1 MFARNHS
8 GAATGTSTTR
18 VLAVLAAAG
27 AAGAVLAGCT
37 PDQYP
42 TDEKGTTPPV
52 ITGDQAQPGDEVNAG
67 TSSGGAEEMSATLRN
82 TEGASV
88 GVANFTTEG
97 EAVTVTLR
105 VTGMDA
111 GSHGV
116 HIHSVGKCE
125 ASTGF
130 ASAGDHL
137 QVDGHTGKPES
148 GDLTS
153 VTVLANGT
161 GTVTSST
168 DAFKLDQIG
177 GKALVVHEVG
187 DTDGTH
193 RLACGVIAQKR

>member
-8 GAATGTSTTR
+8 GAATGISTTR
-18 VLAVLAAAG
+18 VLAVIAAAG
-27 AAGAVLAGCT
+27 VAGAALAGCT

-42 TDEKGTTPPV
+42 TDEKGTTPSV
-52 ITGDQAQPGDEVNAG
+52 ITGDQAQPGDEISAG
-67 TSSGGAEEMSATLRN
+67 TTSGGAEELTVTLRN
-82 TEGASV
+82 TEGTSV
-88 GVANFTTEG
+88 GFATFSAEG
-97 EAVTVTLR
+97 DAVSVNLR

-116 HIHSVGKCE
+116 HIHSGTKCE

-153 VTVLANGT
+153 VTVLENGT
-161 GTVTSST
+161 GTVTSAT
-168 DAFKLDQIG
+168 DAFELEQIRG
-177 GKALVVHEVG
+177 RALIVHEVG
-187 DTDGTH
+187 DTDGSH
-193 RLACGVIAQKR
+193 RLACGVIAE

>member
-1 MFARNHS
+1 MSARNHR
-8 GAATGTSTTR
+8 GAATGISTTR

-37 PDQYP
+37 PDQHP
-42 TDEKGTTPPV
+42 TDAKGTTPSV
-52 ITGDQAQPGDEVNAG
+52 ITGDQARPGDEVNAG
-67 TSSGGAEEMSATLRN
+67 TTSGGAEELRTTLR
-82 TEGASV
+82 SV
-88 GVANFTTEG
+88 DGNNVGFATFTTEDD
-97 EAVTVTLR
+97 AVSVSLR

-125 ASTGF
+125 ASNGF

-153 VTVLANGT
+153 VTVLSNGT
-161 GTVTSST
+161 GTVTSVT
-168 DAFKLDQIG
+168 DAFDLEQIR
-177 GKALVVHEVG
+177 GKALIVHEVG

-193 RLACGVIAQKR
+193 RLACGVIAE

>member
-52 ITGDQAQPGDEVNAG
+52 ITGDQARPGDEVNAG
-67 TSSGGAEEMSATLRN
+67 TTSGGVEELTVTVRN
-82 TEGASV
+82 TGGASV
-88 GVANFTTEG
+88 GTATFKTEG
-97 EAVTVTLR
+97 EAVNVNLR
-105 VTGMDA
+105 VTGMEP

-125 ASTGF
+125 ASNGF

-148 GDLTS
+148 GDLAS
-153 VTVLANGT
+153 VTVLQNGT
-161 GTVTSST
+161 GTVTSTT
-168 DAFKLDQIG
+168 DAFKLDQIQ

-187 DTDGTH
+187 DTDGSH
-193 RLACGVIAQKR
+193 RLACGVIAE